1 MKVCGNL
8 EESWVEECFRE
19 LRHFQEIVTGLFP
32 HREAFGCGATTAN
45 LHLRD
50 RRLALS
56 AGACG
61 EDKDRDRADTA
72 QSWKLTRNVE
82 IPPISDDFRNI

>member
-8 EESWVEECFRE
+8 EESWVEGCFRE
-19 LRHFQEIVTGLFP
+19 LRHFQEIVTALFP
-32 HREAFGCGATTAN
+32 HREAFGCGAATAN

-50 RRLALS
+50 RRLAWS

-61 EDKDRDRADTA
+61 QDKDRADTA
-72 QSWKLTRNVE
+72 QCWKLTRNVE
-82 IPPISDDFRNI
+82 IPPIGDDFRDI